1 MLRFMLLTQL
11 GQHIEVLLKEQ
22 ASNTQTID
30 TMIERIKT
38 LIATVC
44 LRILPMPV
52 MNLLSFSTYAL
63 ITQPDAT
70 HHPSNG
76 GKSSTSSNQKDIL
89 LLSIVPIKAS
99 PLVTWKEMLIHLD
112 FSRKTTIKSVFS
124 NHLLRTSVFM
134 VKELVA
140 SLF

>member
-1 MLRFMLLTQL
+1 
-11 GQHIEVLLKEQ
+11 
-22 ASNTQTID
+22 
-30 TMIERIKT
+30 
-38 LIATVC
+38 
-44 LRILPMPV
+44 MPV